1 MFIGLERA
9 LFGNIGQGLTD
20 PAGQD
25 YTIIGKY
32 FHDMHVHA
40 HYTVGGNNAN
50 FHPIAACSRAVVMGI
65 ACSIMANLAIRLI
78 PTTFRNSFRIGLEGG
93 AWMYAASIIYT
104 AAQGWSAATKGDGS
118 SGGKLSSDPC
128 RD

>member
-25 YTIIGKY
+25 YSIIGKY
-32 FHDMHVHA
+32 FHDMHVYA